1 MKKMGLKSVQRVK
14 KYKSYKGE
22 IGDTAPN
29 TLNRAFTAD
38 KPNTKWVTDITEF
51 KVGDQKLYFSPIKDL
66 FNGEIIAYTM
76 DTRPVF
82 NLVTSML
89 KKAIRKLGKDEKPL
103 LHSDQGWQYRMSSYR
118 KMLADR
124 GLVQSM
130 SRKGNCYDN
139 AAMESYFA
147 VMKTECFYTDKFKS
161 LDELK
166 RALKAYVSYYNYERI
181 SSSLSGMTP
190 VQFRRM
196 HAQAH

>member
-29 TLNRAFTAD
+29 TLNRAFTAE

-66 FNGEIIAYTM
+66 FNGEIVTYTM

-82 NLVTSML
+82 TLVTSML
-89 KKAIRKLGKDEKPL
+89 KKALRKLGKDEKPL
-103 LHSDQGWQYRMSSYR
+103 LHSDQGWQYRMSGYR
-118 KMLADR
+118 KMLSDR

-161 LDELK
+161 IGELK
-166 RALKAYVSYYNYERI
+166 RALKAYVTYYNCERI
-181 SSSLSGMTP
+181 SSNLSGMTP
-190 VQFRRM
+190 VQFRHM
-196 HAQAH
+196 HAQAI